1 MQLLIV
7 REQGAPDRVF
17 DLFGEDVLI
26 GRSRGCDLRLANV
39 SVSREHACV
48 RWEAGQ
54 YIVEDR
60 GSHNGVYVNGQRV
73 QSQRLKTGDQVRLG
87 KYELVYVHERV
98 PRVLQS
104 ADIDAL
110 PRWHQVTI
118 GTANDSTFQ
127 ISPAMMERMI
137 SAKRLLELGRVVLE
151 GDPPSTWTPGE
162 ETLTIGRGAAVPV
175 DGVFVGSHAAEILWN
190 GRSHVFK
197 RNNRLLKVKLNGMAY
212 KDATMLEHGDV
223 IEVGKATIRYVVG

>member
-54 YIVEDR
+54 YVVEDR

-73 QSQRLKTGDQVRLG
+73 Q
-87 KYELVYVHERV
+87 
-98 PRVLQS
+98 
-104 ADIDAL
+104 
-110 PRWHQVTI
+110 
-118 GTANDSTFQ
+118 
-127 ISPAMMERMI
+127 
-137 SAKRLLELGRVVLE
+137 LL
-151 GDPPSTWTPGE
+151 
-162 ETLTIGRGAAVPV
+162 
-175 DGVFVGSHAAEILWN
+175 
-190 GRSHVFK
+190 
-197 RNNRLLKVKLNGMAY
+197 
-212 KDATMLEHGDV
+212 
-223 IEVGKATIRYVVG
+223 